1 MTEDLHQVDACEA
14 TPALVGYLSFVPR
27 WKGSKS
33 ERFFPCLLSA
43 DGALRWLKH
52 RDDTSFDHKHL
63 RPFHLRS
70 VRLEGNLE
78 STGVFIVDCVTEMTD
93 PWPGSVTNPPSP
105 DPLREES

>member
-1 MTEDLHQVDACEA
+1 MTEDSPISTTL
-14 TPALVGYLSFVPR
+14 TPPEVLEGYLSFVPR

-93 PWPGSVTNPPSP
+93 PWPGSVNNPPSP